1 MVRFCVRSDEVLNEC
16 PLSILSKQTK
26 QGGAFKGRIFAT
38 HPTKAI
44 MRLMLQNHIRTD
56 SLRYV

>member
-1 MVRFCVRSDEVLNEC
+1 VWAC
-16 PLSILSKQTK
+16 LSIPNL

-56 SLRYV
+56 SLR